1 MEAGLPQCFCFLED
15 ISQTVRLKHHECL
28 RHKCLS
34 LNQSLNYTLSNLN
47 ILNFICLYRD
57 EDALNIVLEYG
68 AFPNLKDSQGRLPLE
83 SAVREN
89 WTKGV
94 KLLLKA
100 GAEIIHDSIF
110 AVNFL
115 KVALQESY
123 PEEEIISAL
132 VEAGSKPEH
141 DYLSS
146 IYYRRRW
153 CLETTSIFM
162 AILRRRLRI
171 PSPSFPQGYP
181 LPLKIIQEMGKRV
194 WATRQDTSIWY
205 ICKSFQNKK
214 N

>member
-1 MEAGLPQCFCFLED
+1 MYPCPCLIQD
-15 ISQTVRLKHHECL
+15 VYQSIHRKHYTCL
-28 RHKCLS
+28 RLICIDLTS
-34 LNQSLNYTLSNLN
+34 QGSFSSILFCDN
-47 ILNFICLYRD
+47 ILYMICCHKD
-57 EDALNIVLEYG
+57 EQALSIVLEYG
-68 AFPNLKDSQGRLPLE
+68 ADPNIKDSKGSLPLVKAIE
-83 SAVREN
+83 DGWEE
-89 WTKGV
+89 GV
-94 KLLLKA
+94 EILLKA
-100 GAEIIHDSIF
+100 GAKITCNSIF
-110 AVNFL
+110 SVNYLDLAV
-115 KVALQESY
+115 KQSY
-123 PEEEIISAL
+123 PREEIVVAL

-181 LPLKIIQEMGKRV
+181 LPAGIIQEMGKRV

>member
-1 MEAGLPQCFCFLED
+1 MDAGSVCFCLAED
-15 ISQTVRLKHHECL
+15 ISHAVRLKHHECL
-28 RHKCLS
+28 RHKCLR
-34 LNQSLNYTLSNLN
+34 LNQSLNYTLSKLN
-47 ILNFICLYRD
+47 IFNFICLYRD

-83 SAVREN
+83 SAIREN
-89 WTKGV
+89 WTEGV

-115 KVALQESY
+115 KMALQKSY
-123 PEEEIISAL
+123 PEEEIIFAL
-132 VEAGSKPEH
+132 VEAGAKPEK
-141 DYLSS
+141 DYFSS

-162 AILRRRLRI
+162 AILRTRLRI
-171 PSPSFPQGYP
+171 PSPSFPQGYS